1 LALHQWFWDSED
13 MSTAVSTPANVAVP
27 PPVLMRRWTVD
38 EYHTM
43 IRAGVFSR
51 DEKFELPEGWVFPK
65 ISRNPPTTSRWK

>member
-1 LALHQWFWDSED
+1 

-51 DEKFELPEGWVFPK
+51 DENFELLEGWGVPK
-65 ISRNPPTTSRWK
+65 MSRNPPPTTSRWN